1 MSTPF
6 DTLPELSA
14 TDPMRMSP
22 VLAPR
27 DPAFGS
33 AAIPALSERPAR
45 EVDAAMQALR
55 AARTFRDWPTI
66 VLESLAG
73 DAQLRRPVRRS
84 TVTRPG
90 APLDSIVVVVRGA
103 VEVGAFTRAGKKFI
117 LHTGGP
123 GYAYGLLAVMNQP
136 RLPQYLLAL
145 DDTELLMVPG
155 QAVRAAL
162 AQRPA
167 LWQSVAIELA
177 HRYRKTMAGI
187 TDQLTAPLSQRLA
200 LSVYSLVRAGSVE
213 LRDGGAQTLRVSQ
226 ADLAAT
232 LGVTRQSVNRELQAL
247 AQAGLLS
254 LDYGRITVNDIPALR
269 RMIEDLDS
277 LSEGARAVARASP
290 ID

>member
-6 DTLPELSA
+6 ATLPV
-14 TDPMRMSP
+14 R
-22 VLAPR
+22 
-27 DPAFGS
+27 
-33 AAIPALSERPAR
+33 AACDA
-45 EVDAAMQALR
+45 DAANQALR
-55 AARTFRDWPTI
+55 SARMFRDWPAA
-66 VLESLAG
+66 VLETLAG
-73 DAQLRRPVRRS
+73 EAQFRQPARRS

-90 APLDSIVVVVRGA
+90 TKLDSVVIVVRGA
-103 VEVGAFTRAGKKFI
+103 LEVGAFTRAGKKFI

-123 GYAYGLLAVMNQP
+123 GYVYGLLAVMDQP
-136 RLPQYLLAL
+136 RLPQYLLVL

-155 QAVRAAL
+155 QAVRSAL

-167 LWQSVAIELA
+167 LWQTVAMELA
-177 HRYRKTMAGI
+177 HRHRKTMAGI
-187 TDQLTAPLSQRLA
+187 TDQLTAPLPQRLA
-200 LSVYSLVRAGSVE
+200 LSVYALVRAGSVE
-213 LRDGGAQTLRVSQ
+213 WRDGGAQTLRVSQ

-254 LDYGRITVNDIPALR
+254 LDYGRITVNDTPALR

-277 LSEGARAVARASP
+277 LSDGARSVARSAP

>member
-6 DTLPELSA
+6 DTL
-14 TDPMRMSP
+14 TDRT
-22 VLAPR
+22 AR
-27 DPAFGS
+27 D
-33 AAIPALSERPAR
+33 IE
-45 EVDAAMQALR
+45 AAMLALR
-55 AARTFRDWPTI
+55 SARMFRDWPPG
-66 VLESLAG
+66 VLETLASE
-73 DAQLRRPVRRS
+73 AQFRQPARRS

-90 APLDSIVVVVRGA
+90 TRLDSVVIVVRGA
-103 VEVGAFTRAGKKFI
+103 VEVGAFTRTGKKFI

-123 GYAYGLLAVMNQP
+123 GYVYGLLAVMNQP
-136 RLPQYLLAL
+136 RLPQYLMVL

-162 AQRPA
+162 EQRPI
-167 LWQSVAIELA
+167 LWQAVAMELA

-187 TDQLTAPLSQRLA
+187 TDQLTAPLPQRLA
-200 LSVYSLVRAGSVE
+200 LSVYALVRAGSVE
-213 LRDGGAQTLRVSQ
+213 WRDGGAQTLRVSQ

-254 LDYGRITVNDIPALR
+254 LDYGRITVNDTPALR

-277 LSEGARAVARASP
+277 LSDGARSVARGAP